1 MRDECIGIPPRFEC
15 EMCPSK
21 FRRKY
26 HLVRHLNARH
36 GIAPSDADDL
46 VATPMRSE
54 KGAKSDYASQ
64 NVKTEYDSPS
74 PCGSGNNEALDL
86 ALPSAS
92 TSSSVGVPMT
102 TAAAHAAAAAAA
114 AAVMK
119 NFSVEAIMMKNDLL
133 GIGGAAA
140 MAGVAGAPGL
150 NFFQNLQEKLGL
162 KFDAETL
169 YNSYKMNSLEL

>member
-36 GIAPSDADDL
+36 GIAPTDAADL
-46 VATPMRSE
+46 LETPMRSQKNKNE
-54 KGAKSDYASQ
+54 FT

-74 PCGSGNNEALDL
+74 PSGSGNNEALDL
-86 ALPSAS
+86 ALPSM
-92 TSSSVGVPMT
+92 SSSSQSSS
-102 TAAAHAAAAAAA
+102 AAHAAHAAAAAAAA

-133 GIGGAAA
+133 GLGGAAA
-140 MAGVAGAPGL
+140 MAGAVGAPGID
-150 NFFQNLQEKLGL
+150 FFQNLQAKLGL

-169 YNSYKMNSLEL
+169 YKGYKMNSLEL

>member
-36 GIAPSDADDL
+36 GIAPTDAADL
-46 VATPMRSE
+46 LETPMRNQKIKNE
-54 KGAKSDYASQ
+54 FM
-64 NVKTEYDSPS
+64 NVKNEYDSPS

-86 ALPSAS
+86 ALPSSNAS
-92 TSSSVGVPMT
+92 AQSQV
-102 TAAAHAAAAAAA
+102 AHAHAAAAAAAA

-119 NFSVEAIMMKNDLL
+119 NFSVEAIMMKNDLMGL
-133 GIGGAAA
+133 GGAAT
-140 MAGVAGAPGL
+140 MAGAVGAPGID
-150 NFFQNLQEKLGL
+150 FFQNLQAKLGL

-169 YNSYKMNSLEL
+169 YKSYKMNSLEL